1 MIGQSKMN
9 ERLPDLIQNRM
20 LPVVSVSPEKKVKK
34 LQQTSNFTKIDCERS
49 MYLHFCGL
57 L

>member
-49 MYLHFCGL
+49 MYLHLCGL